1 MDSDLEPTID
11 NGKDNGHTPS
21 TAFLP
26 LNHDQRRNTNSSV
39 PVGLDNLAN
48 LMEQQIEL
56 LRRIDQRQAAAGD
69 LFLLVSSLA
78 IH

>member
-1 MDSDLEPTID
+1 MISDQ
-11 NGKDNGHTPS
+11 G
-21 TAFLP
+21 
-26 LNHDQRRNTNSSV
+26 RNTNLSV

-69 LFLLVSSLA
+69 LFLPVSSLA